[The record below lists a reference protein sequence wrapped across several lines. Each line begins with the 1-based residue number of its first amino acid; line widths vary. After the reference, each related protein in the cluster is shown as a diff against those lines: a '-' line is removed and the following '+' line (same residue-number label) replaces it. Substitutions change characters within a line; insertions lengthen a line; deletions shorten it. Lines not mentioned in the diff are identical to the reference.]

1 MTHPMTHPVAHP
13 VTHSAAERAPHRVPV
28 VFSEE
33 MVGDPWRAAAPGPLK
48 ARQVAQALR
57 ESGLPLEWVAPEPAT
72 RADLHR
78 THDPAFVDAVLACQR
93 ASAFGTLSEELA
105 RSLPYTCGAVHASA
119 LLAIEHGISASL
131 TCGFHHAQYDRPRSF
146 CTFNG
151 LVVASQRLLHEG
163 RVQRIAIL
171 DCDYHYGDGTDALI
185 QRHGLGRQVRHES
198 LGRRFRDRADAR
210 AYLKALAGL
219 PALFDDFAPELILY
233 QAGVDVHLDDPL
245 GGMLT
250 TDEMHER
257 DHLVFSYARDACIP
271 LAWNLAG
278 GYQVESDGT
287 HPKMVALHL
296 NTFQAAVDV
305 FIRPDGGPQQR
316 G

>member
-1 MTHPMTHPVAHP
+1 MTAL
-13 VTHSAAERAPHRVPV
+13 RCVPV
-28 VFSEE
+28 VFSEA

-48 ARQVAQALR
+48 ARQVALALR
-57 ESGLPLEWVAPEPAT
+57 DSGLPLEWVAPNPAT

-105 RSLPYTCGAVHASA
+105 RSLPYTCGAVYASA
-119 LLAIEHGISASL
+119 LLALEHGVSASL
-131 TCGFHHAQYDRPRSF
+131 TCGFHHAQYDRPRSY

-151 LVVASQRLLHEG
+151 LVVASQRLLFEG

-185 QRHGLGRQVRHES
+185 QRHGLSRSILHES
-198 LGRRFRDRADAR
+198 LGRRFRKRAEAR
-210 AYLKALAGL
+210 VYLETLAEL
-219 PALFDDFAPELILY
+219 PALFADFAPQLILY

-250 TDEMHER
+250 TDEMNER
-257 DHLVFSYARDACIP
+257 DRLVFSYARDSRTP

-287 HPKMVALHL
+287 HPKMVRLHL
-296 NTFQAAVDV
+296 NTFQAAVSV
-305 FIRPDGGPQQR
+305 FMR
-316 G
+316 